1 MYLCLIIKVMYN
13 YLVKKITK
21 SIGWYPVS
29 KIGWA
34 LTFIYTGSFIYIKG
48 IEKDFF
54 FYEKLLVVTSV
65 VIITVVMFVAHRAK
79 LQPFSKGKSLNKG
92 FSLIELLIVI
102 SIIGILTSIAVPA
115 LFSVKSRAY
124 LAKARAEFR
133 SLEESLQ
140 LYIDDYGAYPNDAD
154 RNIPPGLEEYL
165 APGIWPDAAWPGSVF
180 DWDNWASSQLTHE
193 PKEQVYQISV
203 RFCPIGG
210 TIDECNFPNE
220 DWAEDFDVNS
230 AVYYCIQ
237 GPCRS
242 HSSQPVDHPGYC
254 VNCQ

>member
-1 MYLCLIIKVMYN
+1 MHKYLIKNIAKRV
-13 YLVKKITK
+13 
-21 SIGWYPVS
+21 GWYPVS
-29 KIGWA
+29 KIGWV
-34 LTFIYTGSFIYIKG
+34 LTSIYTSSFFYIKG
-48 IEKDFF
+48 IEKNFF

-65 VIITVVMFVAHRAK
+65 GIIIVVMFVARRVK
-79 LQPFSKGKSLNKG
+79 IQPFSEDKNSTKG

-102 SIIGILTSIAVPA
+102 SIIGILTSIVVPA
-115 LFSVKSRAY
+115 FFSVKNKAY
-124 LAKARAEFR
+124 LSKAKAEFK
-133 SLEESLQ
+133 SLELSLQ
-140 LYIDDYGAYPNDAD
+140 FYVDDYGVYPNDAN

-180 DWDNWASSQLTHE
+180 DWENWPSNQLTYE

-210 TIDECNFPNE
+210 SISECNFPKE
-220 DWAEDFDVNS
+220 EWAEDFDVNS

-242 HSSQPVDHPGYC
+242 HASKPANHPGYC